1 MTLKVVEPINI
12 TEAALTAS
20 DIPEPDAAS
29 GEVEWIPDRFSGFLF
44 TNKTYQDQGFVHAVK
59 VGGVLYALETKEV
72 NIGSN
77 GVIHKYDNNGN
88 HAGSFSVD
96 GAIKSFGVSEDLN
109 RLVGVDPANG
119 TVIEYNLSTE
129 SFIRSISIAGD
140 VSTPRGITY
149 GDGSYFVLDST
160 EQKIAR
166 FDSNFTFQSR
176 DTVLDDA
183 TDSIW
188 SLQFL
193 TGGFCSY
200 VNSLTGELK
209 AARIGSSDIK
219 WRIPTSE
226 AAGSNFSI
234 FGHYYSGGNPLVL
247 NYTEDTAYLYVDGIY
262 DGLYKPSDRVIK
274 SSTHKLYQCLIAT
287 GQDPEEGATGDA
299 AATWIVAGPTNKWA
313 MFDDQN
319 STITKSSGLF
329 SVELES
335 SDYIM
340 AYGVTGSSGLT
351 SVRCQVYDSGNNLI
365 YDDTQSAFDNVGAP
379 GDFIY
384 ASEDVFYKKKLYQTD
399 IPPTENFK
407 AVFTFNGSDI
417 EIGNLTIGPAIELGP
432 CLTDSKNESLDLSE
446 QKFDDFGNETYT
458 ERPIITFATY
468 ETISSI
474 ESSNIINRFLN
485 VIRRKGCLWIGEVGY
500 NQSIVTFG
508 RIERDPIPYTM
519 PTEIRYTIRVRGF
532 A

>member
-12 TEAALTAS
+12 TEAVLTAS
-20 DIPEPDAAS
+20 DIPEPDAS
-29 GEVEWIPDRFSGFLF
+29 VGEVEWEQNRNGASYEVNANSSAIASSSSVDYVISFTGSATMSEYTNGALSYSKALAEIDFFPSDSHYYDGVIYIADLTTIKSYNTSTKVEGEIVISGGVESGAVFTSITSVLNVFYLYDRF
-44 TNKTYQDQGFVHAVK
+44 NKKIK
-59 VGGVLYALETKEV
+59 V
-72 NIGSN
+72 
-77 GVIHKYDNNGN
+77 
-88 HAGSFSVD
+88 
-96 GAIKSFGVSEDLN
+96 
-109 RLVGVDPANG
+109 
-119 TVIEYNLSTE
+119 YNLSGNTLTYQSE
-129 SFIRSISIAGD
+129 ILVDIGDGYPKLTTANDGGFFVLNLGVISTYSDQFNLISEQEVPRLNHQSEAYGGI
-140 VSTPRGITY
+140 SNNGLEIRGISTIY
-149 GDGSYFVLDST
+149 NTVESYDYSF
-160 EQKIAR
+160 
-166 FDSNFTFQSR
+166 
-176 DTVLDDA
+176 
-183 TDSIW
+183 
-188 SLQFL
+188 
-193 TGGFCSY
+193 SY
-200 VNSLTGELK
+200 K
-209 AARIGSSDIK
+209 
-219 WRIPTSE
+219 
-226 AAGSNFSI
+226 
-234 FGHYYSGGNPLVL
+234 
-247 NYTEDTAYLYVDGIY
+247 
-262 DGLYKPSDRVIK
+262 GLYKAGERVIK
-274 SSTHKLYQCLIAT
+274 TSTHNLYQCLVDT
-287 GQDPEEGATGDA
+287 TQDPEVGATEDST
-299 AATWIVAGPTNKWA
+299 ATWIVVGPTNKWA

-319 STITKSSGLF
+319 STTTKSSGSF

-351 SVRCQVYDSGNNLI
+351 SVRCQVYDSGSNLI

-417 EIGNLTIGPAIELGP
+417 EIGNLTVGPAIELGP
-432 CLTDSKNESLDLSE
+432 CLSDSKNESLDLSE
-446 QKFDDFGNETYT
+446 QVFDDFGNETYT

-474 ESSNIINRFLN
+474 ESSNITNRFLN
-485 VIRRKGCLWIGEVGY
+485 VIRRKGCLWIGEVGC